1 MKFGIIKPPPEIR
14 AVVDRTALFVS
25 KNGRAFE
32 LKILNSDKGK
42 TTKFAFLDPGGSAS
56 SVIGCLLKT
65 CLRPL
70 SHHLPTRLP
79 FGTASPFHGY
89 YENKIKFYEDGGNDE
104 EEKRKEEEE
113 KKRKQREAEEAERAL
128 KEKEEAE
135 AALAARKEAARK
147 KASAA
152 DPVARALLASRAKIQ
167 EYQTRQGSEE
177 SKDGGETKSGNNGPI
192 PPPALMHVSLAAPAN
207 LTPVEVEVIKLTAKF
222 VALSSDKNSA
232 ADPLNRSDNF
242 LSALSLREWANPEFG
257 FLQPRHANYAY
268 FTALADAY
276 RRFLPGGDDFE
287 AAKSKVRMDARK
299 KRLADLID
307 DETSDDSTPVNNHS
321 TVHNCLEAAA
331 YRAEYERDMAQ
342 RRRDAAEDSGGLG
355 GAGIIDWHD
364 FVVVETIEFK
374 IDEKVEAVAPPT
386 SLRLAALTQ
395 DLKAGGDQIE
405 SSAKAGGDSGESSG
419 EDSMDMDDDDD
430 NSDDGEKL
438 KVVQNYQPK
447 VVSTQQITGSS
458 SRTHIIDPISGKSI
472 PIADMPEHMRIQLLD
487 PKWAEEKKR
496 FMEKQQET
504 NFVQGEDIASNIS
517 RFASQRGVAGG
528 DMDGAKTAAKPPV
541 DVKMGPG
548 LPGEMPPPSM
558 AADLPHPPVAPAP
571 ASDVTRVAPPNSDE
585 PDAKRLKVDPS
596 VPNLPG
602 EPFVPDTTAPPP
614 KPDAAAE
621 RLSEADFI
629 ATLSTP
635 DELPFC
641 VRIPHDPSS
650 ASWNLNGQTIDL
662 TMAAT
667 SKIRELKEKIRE
679 ELGGGM
685 PTNKMQIKHP
695 SYGFMKDV
703 MSLAY
708 FNIGPMS
715 SLDLVP
721 KTRGGR
727 K

>member
-1 MKFGIIKPPPEIR
+1 MSPS
-14 AVVDRTALFVS
+14 L
-25 KNGRAFE
+25 
-32 LKILNSDKGK
+32 
-42 TTKFAFLDPGGSAS
+42 
-56 SVIGCLLKT
+56 T
-65 CLRPL
+65 CPRPR
-70 SHHLPTRLP
+70 SHHFPHP
-79 FGTASPFHGY
+79 WAASPFHGY
-89 YENKIKFYEDGGNDE
+89 YESKIKFYEDGGNDE

-167 EYQTRQGSEE
+167 ESQRRQKSSEE
-177 SKDGGETKSGNNGPI
+177 SKDDGDTKSGDNGPR

-276 RRFLPGGDDFE
+276 RSFLPGGEDYE
-287 AAKSKVRMDARK
+287 AAKAKIRMDARK

-307 DETSDDSTPVNNHS
+307 DETSENSTPVTTKS
-321 TVHNCLEAAA
+321 TVQYCLESAA

-342 RRRDAAEDSGGLG
+342 KKRDAAEDSGGLG

-395 DLKAGGDQIE
+395 DLKAGVDPTQ
-405 SSAKAGGDSGESSG
+405 SSAKDGGDSEGSSG
-419 EDSMDMDDDDD
+419 EESMDMEDDDDS
-430 NSDDGEKL
+430 SDDGEKL

-496 FMEKQQET
+496 YMEKQQDT

-528 DMDGAKTAAKPPV
+528 DTDGAKADAKPLA
-541 DVKMGPG
+541 DIKMGPG
-548 LPGEMPPPSM
+548 LPGEMPVELPP
-558 AADLPHPPVAPAP
+558 PPVAPTP
-571 ASDVTRVAPPNSDE
+571 ASAVPHVAPPTSDE
-585 PDAKRLKVDPS
+585 PDAKRLKFDPS
-596 VPNLPG
+596 VSNPPG
-602 EPFVPDTTAPPP
+602 EPLSLPETTAPPP
-614 KPDAAAE
+614 QPEAPAE

-667 SKIRELKEKIRE
+667 CKIKELKEKIRE
-679 ELGGGM
+679 ELGGDM

-695 SYGFMKDV
+695 SYGFMKDA
-703 MSLAY
+703 MSLAH

-715 SLDLVP
+715 TLDLVP

>member
-42 TTKFAFLDPGGSAS
+42 TTKFAFLDP
-56 SVIGCLLKT
+56 
-65 CLRPL
+65 
-70 SHHLPTRLP
+70 
-79 FGTASPFHGY
+79 ASPFHGY
-89 YENKIKFYEDGGNDE
+89 YESKIKFYEDGGNDE

-152 DPVARALLASRAKIQ
+152 DPVARALLASRANIQ
-167 EYQTRQGSEE
+167 ESQRRQSSEE
-177 SKDGGETKSGNNGPI
+177 SKDGGETKSGNNGPR

-207 LTPVEVEVIKLTAKF
+207 LTQVEVEVIKLTAKF

-257 FLQPRHANYAY
+257 FLQPRHANFAY

-276 RRFLPGGDDFE
+276 RSFLPGGEDYE
-287 AAKSKVRMDARK
+287 AAKSKMRMDARK

-307 DETSDDSTPVNNHS
+307 DETSDNSTPLNTQS
-321 TVHNCLEAAA
+321 TVQNCLESAA

-395 DLKAGGDQIE
+395 DLKAGGDPTE
-405 SSAKAGGDSGESSG
+405 SSAKDGGDSEGSSS
-419 EDSMDMDDDDD
+419 EDSMDMEDDDD

-496 FMEKQQET
+496 FMEKQQDT

-528 DMDGAKTAAKPPV
+528 DADGATAAAKPLP
-541 DVKMGPG
+541 DIKMGPG

-558 AADLPHPPVAPAP
+558 AADLPPPPAAPTP
-571 ASDVTRVAPPNSDE
+571 ASAVIHVTQPTSDE

-596 VPNLPG
+596 ATNLPG
-602 EPFVPDTTAPPP
+602 EQFSVPETTAPTAPPP
-614 KPDAAAE
+614 KPEAPAE
-621 RLSEADFI
+621 RLSEAAFI

-667 SKIRELKEKIRE
+667 CKIKELKEKIRE

-695 SYGFMKDV
+695 SFGFMKDV

-708 FNIGPMS
+708 FNIGPMT

-721 KTRGGR
+721 KKRGGR